1 MGQVETKVFVDAP
14 PWDLEELDKI
24 TDLEKSTVNLLW
36 RKWAT
41 DPATR
46 KGKVKFDTF
55 TSEFCV
61 NLEDEKEVQQ
71 AQKIFNLIDEDDD
84 GHVEFPDIMLFL
96 FCLDDQVF
104 IQKYKIKLHFNH
116 FMVKIGSQ

>member
-55 TSEFCV
+55 ASELCV
-61 NLEDEKEVQQ
+61 NLEDEKEVEQ
-71 AQKIFNLIDEDDD
+71 AKEATA
-84 GHVEFPDIMLFL
+84 P
-96 FCLDDQVF
+96 C
-104 IQKYKIKLHFNH
+104 
-116 FMVKIGSQ
+116 SQYVADMKEAKEEAMKAYFSTPEL

>member
-41 DPATR
+41 DPATK
-46 KGKVKFDTF
+46 KGKVKFETF
-55 TSEFCV
+55 ASELCV
-61 NLEDEKEVQQ
+61 NLEDEKEVEQ
-71 AQKIFNLIDEDDD
+71 AQKVFNLIDEDDD

-104 IQKYKIKLHFNH
+104 IRIYKIKLHFI
-116 FMVKIGSQ
+116 MVKKGSS